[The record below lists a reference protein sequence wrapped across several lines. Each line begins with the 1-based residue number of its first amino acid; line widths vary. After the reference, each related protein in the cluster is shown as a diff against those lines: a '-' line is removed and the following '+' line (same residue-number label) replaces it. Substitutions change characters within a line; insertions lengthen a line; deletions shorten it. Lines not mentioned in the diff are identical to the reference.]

1 MRLTKNAEEPRK
13 VAEVEQSRIQQL
25 ESIVERG
32 LERRRKLEDEN
43 RSLDDRPVDDSAS
56 EASIEVLLLEET
68 LTSMQTKNRAL
79 NLSIE
84 EHRASISK
92 GSDDLN
98 DIRSEL
104 QASKGKAGLT
114 GCFATVRFRARQ

>member
-1 MRLTKNAEEPRK
+1 MSAGSNVDASSKT
-13 VAEVEQSRIQQL
+13 RID
-25 ESIVERG
+25 R
-32 LERRRKLEDEN
+32 
-43 RSLDDRPVDDSAS
+43 LDDRPVDDSAS

-92 GSDDLN
+92 V
-98 DIRSEL
+98 
-104 QASKGKAGLT
+104 LT
-114 GCFATVRFRARQ
+114 I